1 MPAAA
6 AAKAEAEAAIP
17 AAAGGAS
24 RSRPPPTTDEIR
36 RYKLYTWLA
45 YVCCAPTAGTTVCC
59 WANYVGRKP
68 SPQQRTAGVVVS
80 GAGGEAVDVVVV
92 RRDPAANDDGHAHD
106 EDGRGEHPGRHFAAM
121 VAAQDGGFTA
131 VVVPLPPLLCCCS
144 CQNWLCNF
152 NTNAYWCCPY
162 FGRLKTY
169 VSEIRDEAM
178 VCVWKCEV

>member
-1 MPAAA
+1 MVKTSLFFLLFFLTVGRSVFTHRPAA
-6 AAKAEAEAAIP
+6 
-17 AAAGGAS
+17 
-24 RSRPPPTTDEIR
+24 
-36 RYKLYTWLA
+36 
-45 YVCCAPTAGTTVCC
+45 
-59 WANYVGRKP
+59 
-68 SPQQRTAGVVVS
+68 
-80 GAGGEAVDVVVV
+80 GEA
-92 RRDPAANDDGHAHD
+92 R
-106 EDGRGEHPGRHFAAM
+106 AM
-121 VAAQDGGFTA
+121 AQDGGFTA